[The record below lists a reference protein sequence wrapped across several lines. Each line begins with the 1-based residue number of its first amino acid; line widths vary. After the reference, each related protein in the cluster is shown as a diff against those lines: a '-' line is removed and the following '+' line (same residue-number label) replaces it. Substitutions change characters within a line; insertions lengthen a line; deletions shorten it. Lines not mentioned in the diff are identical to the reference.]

1 MAIEFGKN
9 WRLKFGDGEAS
20 EAFDASGGEGGLD
33 WTRQSMEIDTGSKD
47 TGQYGTMGYGR
58 QTVSFRVSG
67 KLTLPDTGLER
78 ADEIAKSATPEVNV
92 QVVKGSIVKF
102 EGLVSIGNFSCS
114 FPDDEVA
121 TYSFD
126 MKVADAPVTDDLGAT
141 A

>member
-9 WRLKFGDGEAS
+9 WRLKIGDGEAS
-20 EAFDASGGEGGLD
+20 EAFDAIGGEGGLD
-33 WTRQSMEIDTGSKD
+33 WTRQSKEIDTGSKD

-92 QVVKGSIVKF
+92 RVEKSGVVKF
-102 EGLVSIGNFSCS
+102 AGLMAIGNFSCT
-114 FPDDEVA
+114 FPDDEVC

-126 MKVADAPVTDDLGAT
+126 MKTAEAPTTDNLPAT
-141 A
+141 S

>member
-9 WRLKFGDGEAS
+9 WRLKIGDGAGAEVFS
-20 EAFDASGGEGGLD
+20 VISGEGSLD
-33 WTRQSMEIDTGSKD
+33 WTRQSKEIDTASKD

-58 QTVSFRVSG
+58 QTVSFKVSG

-78 ADEIAKSATPEVNV
+78 VADIAKSATPEVHV
-92 QVVKGSIVKF
+92 QVVKGAITKF
-102 EGLVSIGNFSCS
+102 EGLVSIGNFSCT

-126 MKVADAPVTDDLGAT
+126 MKVADVPTTDDLGAT

>member
-1 MAIEFGKN
+1 
-9 WRLKFGDGEAS
+9 
-20 EAFDASGGEGGLD
+20 
-33 WTRQSMEIDTGSKD
+33 
-47 TGQYGTMGYGR
+47 MGYGR

-102 EGLVSIGNFSCS
+102 EGLVSIGNVSCS